1 MTQSTLEREL
11 AQKHFQNSKFEVPEN
26 LQESDLVNSKTAKD
40 FFNGNNGSFLVP
52 TNLSEVDKMPH
63 NQKADEM
70 LAFFGMTSPKLVTLS
85 ANGEAVFCLSDES
98 LNSYGYRVL
107 TKGIDLSRFLKNPI
121 MFYNHAS
128 DKGVIG
134 KWKDVRIENG
144 KLLGVPIFDTNDNFA
159 KTIKSKVL
167 QGFISAC
174 SIGFRVL
181 AISED
186 KKDMVS
192 GQKYPTITKSELY
205 EVSLVDIPSNANAV
219 KLRFED
225 NSLKHKFGL

>member
-1 MTQSTLEREL
+1 
-11 AQKHFQNSKFEVPEN
+11 
-26 LQESDLVNSKTAKD
+26 
-40 FFNGNNGSFLVP
+40 
-52 TNLSEVDKMPH
+52 
-63 NQKADEM
+63 
-70 LAFFGMTSPKLVTLS
+70 
-85 ANGEAVFCLSDES
+85 
-98 LNSYGYRVL
+98 
-107 TKGIDLSRFLKNPI
+107 
-121 MFYNHAS
+121 
-128 DKGVIG
+128 
-134 KWKDVRIENG
+134 
-144 KLLGVPIFDTNDNFA
+144 VPIFDTNDNFA

-219 KLRFED
+219 KLRFDD